1 MKYGYINLSEIS
13 KALNNNGYK
22 TRNGCLYSPGT
33 VRRLLEKG
41 PKTIV

>member
-33 VRRLLEKG
+33 VSRLLEKG
-41 PKTIV
+41 PKTMV